1 MSLVFAAI
9 TPHPPLLIPTIGKG
23 NLKKLQKTKLALE
36 KLEEELYLS
45 KPELLIIISPH
56 TNFLEDS
63 FTLNIC
69 SEFNADL
76 KEFGD
81 LTTKLTLKG
90 EMGLAALLR
99 ENAKKENIPITLV
112 SEKTLNYGAVVPLV
126 YLTAHLPQVA
136 VLPVSISGL
145 DAKTHLDFGY
155 FLKEQIMN
163 HGKRV
168 AVIASGDLSQTL
180 TPEAPAGFNP
190 AGKQF
195 DETIQQLLSNKN
207 SAGMLQLSEEIIVQ
221 SANCGFKTFLIL
233 MGVLRSINCTYKSY
247 CYEAPFG
254 VGYLTANFV
263 L

>member
-1 MSLVFAAI
+1 MNVFVELEGYTKESGVNDQTLPKFKCKIIAGGANNVLAEDRHGMALKELGILYAPDYVINAGGLMNVFVELEGYTKERAHKHTLKIYQNLKEVFAI
-9 TPHPPLLIPTIGKG
+9 
-23 NLKKLQKTKLALE
+23 
-36 KLEEELYLS
+36 
-45 KPELLIIISPH
+45 
-56 TNFLEDS
+56 
-63 FTLNIC
+63 
-69 SEFNADL
+69 
-76 KEFGD
+76 
-81 LTTKLTLKG
+81 
-90 EMGLAALLR
+90 
-99 ENAKKENIPITLV
+99 AKKENIPITLV